1 MLFTINEINK
11 STDLLP
17 DVIVG
22 YKIYDSCANIVNSVK
37 LVLALTNHQDKDS
50 ASDEESCTKPAQ
62 VQAIM
67 GESSSSPCT
76 AIASVIGPFHIPV
89 VGREI
94 KTFLFMSMFMYFT
107 ILMFYYHSDQP
118 LCYMCLPQ

>member
-11 STDLLP
+11 RTDLLP

-22 YKIYDSCANIVNSVK
+22 YTIYDSCANIVNSIK
-37 LVLALTNHQDKDS
+37 LVLALTDHQDEELT
-50 ASDEESCTKPAQ
+50 SDEESCSKPAQ

-67 GESSSSPCT
+67 GETASSPCM

-89 VGREI
+89 VGRKLKI
-94 KTFLFMSMFMYFT
+94 FSYKLNFCVFSYRNVLV
-107 ILMFYYHSDQP
+107 IV
-118 LCYMCLPQ
+118 